1 MWGFNSI
8 EYGGFMGTRATI
20 QFKDRADIFY
30 IYRGHDGFPEEVLAD
45 IEKVIRAV
53 DGRWSGAETELLV
66 TCMLMMANNPNS
78 RIPDYSITGSFHGD
92 ESYRYYVEWTGNG
105 WTVRVE

>member
-1 MWGFNSI
+1 
-8 EYGGFMGTRATI
+8 MGTRATI
-20 QFKDRADIFY
+20 QFKDRADVFY
-30 IYRGHDGFPEEVLAD
+30 IYRGHDGFPEDVLAD
-45 IEKVIRAV
+45 IEKVIKAV

-66 TCMLMMANNPNS
+66 TCMLMMSNNPNS
-78 RIPDYSITGSFHGD
+78 RIPDYNITGSFHGD